1 MFLQRRARL
10 TDEGGIEAYRLEAF
24 STPFIL
30 QVYSNTTM
38 TQLYELVAIHLRPY
52 LIIHQQQQQVRL
64 CVLLICYLCMYV
76 CMYVCTYVCIYIIYV
91 CVYVCMYVCMYVWC
105 ILAGL

>member
-10 TDEGGIEAYRLEAF
+10 TDEGGIEAYRLEPF

-30 QVYSNTTM
+30 PVYNNTTI

-76 CMYVCTYVCIYIIYV
+76 CTYVCIYII
-91 CVYVCMYVCMYVWC
+91 YVCMYVCMYVWC

>member
-10 TDEGGIEAYRLEAF
+10 TDEGGIEAYRLEPF

-30 QVYSNTTM
+30 PVYNNTTI

-76 CMYVCTYVCIYIIYV
+76 CMYVRMYVFILFMYVCM
-91 CVYVCMYVCMYVWC
+91 CVCMYVCMCGVY
-105 ILAGL
+105 